1 MMFTILDPNLVDDHG
16 HHLRWDLAIAAA
28 AAKAGHPATI
38 VANRRFAADADLG
51 VSLIP
56 HFSHTTYETRSAD
69 RFTAAHDDFEY
80 FNSVLLQ
87 ELAALPIS
95 GLRTGD
101 VVLVPTVSE
110 NHLLGYL
117 RWMKS
122 FAADAAPRFV
132 VHLMFPPGI
141 RVEQEGL
148 EVVEPFRAQ
157 FYRLAFRKAAA
168 EGPEILFFGGG
179 RQLAE
184 EFSQI
189 AGIHIPPHAI
199 PLAPERGAHVR
210 ERPEPTALLFAG
222 DAKPDKGFLLVP
234 QLAEA
239 LCGRHPDWHFAV
251 HANTTIGGANMR
263 QAFDSLEALARRNRK
278 LTVYGGRL
286 SEDDYH
292 ALLESA
298 DCMIVPYDPAAY
310 TGKSSGIVWECI
322 SLGIPLVVPRQTWLE
337 REAVLWGAGCV
348 AYQPHTIEGIS
359 KAFAAMSSD
368 LAGFRENSVAAAR
381 NYRTVNGADAV
392 VRQIIEHAAA
402 PPYATEINERTAPA
416 DDMLVRA
423 EAVQL
428 AQHSSTDRF
437 RHLDIVALSVR
448 AGADSWPRLKF
459 KLVRNAKGTL
469 LEFRQGAGWP
479 AMFHAWP
486 SADSDRF
493 GPVLRLVDDESLS
506 ATIAAWRE
514 PQDMKLLGALSALLP
529 SAVRMAVG
537 QTELPSTE
545 RDEWISAAAAM
556 SEHLAAA
563 LAARAA
569 S

>member
-1 MMFTILDPNLVDDHG
+1 
-16 HHLRWDLAIAAA
+16 
-28 AAKAGHPATI
+28 
-38 VANRRFAADADLG
+38 
-51 VSLIP
+51 
-56 HFSHTTYETRSAD
+56 
-69 RFTAAHDDFEY
+69 
-80 FNSVLLQ
+80 
-87 ELAALPIS
+87 
-95 GLRTGD
+95 
-101 VVLVPTVSE
+101 
-110 NHLLGYL
+110 
-117 RWMKS
+117 
-122 FAADAAPRFV
+122 
-132 VHLMFPPGI
+132 
-141 RVEQEGL
+141 
-148 EVVEPFRAQ
+148 
-157 FYRLAFRKAAA
+157 
-168 EGPEILFFGGG
+168 
-179 RQLAE
+179 
-184 EFSQI
+184 
-189 AGIHIPPHAI
+189 
-199 PLAPERGAHVR
+199 
-210 ERPEPTALLFAG
+210 
-222 DAKPDKGFLLVP
+222 
-234 QLAEA
+234 
-239 LCGRHPDWHFAV
+239 
-251 HANTTIGGANMR
+251 MR